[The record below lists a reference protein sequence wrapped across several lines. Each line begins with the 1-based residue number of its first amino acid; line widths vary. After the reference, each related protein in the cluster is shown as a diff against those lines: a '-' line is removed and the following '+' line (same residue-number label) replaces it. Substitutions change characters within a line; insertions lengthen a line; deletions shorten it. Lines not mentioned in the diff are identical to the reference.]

1 MNTTNHGGQ
10 NAHLVDALAAA
21 DPSVRLRAA
30 LAVGTRP
37 DPELTDALIDRCA
50 VEPDFF
56 VRDMLTW
63 ALCRLP
69 AEITV
74 PRLIRELGSDG
85 SQARSQA
92 LHTLSKIGDPIAWP
106 EVSALVHDQD
116 DEVARSAWRAAVAL
130 VPAGVEGAFAADLAT
145 ELGRGELQMQLSLSR
160 ALTGLGEA
168 VLPVLDAAGMS
179 RIRVSGRMLMLQS
192 NSGTTP
198 TVGSHSHTSWRS
210 ASRQSARTRRKGR
223 RMLIGEV
230 SRRCGVSTRMLRH
243 YDTLG
248 LVKPTGRTSGGYREY
263 SADDIRRLFHV
274 ESLRTLGL
282 SLNEAKR
289 ALDEPDFAPADLV
302 GELMQHTRQRIA
314 AEEELLTK
322 LERVDASAPS
332 EWDDVL
338 RMVSLLRALESEF
351 AAHRQQ
357 AILSQEL
364 NAALPVDALV
374 EAILSE
380 KDANVAGALQWALA
394 RTEGAGLAGLTKGL
408 ESEDVEVRRRATS
421 AISGIHTEEATRALK
436 RALDD
441 SDVIVRADAALTLG
455 SRGEAVSMPALLEM
469 VADGRRDVEAG
480 EVLGLLAEH
489 SPTSGEVVD
498 AVQARLDGTDDAPT
512 RLRITQALAEIPGAA
527 AREALAR
534 LTRDNDKTV
543 ASTAAAILEMRDR
556 GPRRRERPRI
566 GN

>member
-1 MNTTNHGGQ
+1 
-10 NAHLVDALAAA
+10 
-21 DPSVRLRAA
+21 
-30 LAVGTRP
+30 
-37 DPELTDALIDRCA
+37 
-50 VEPDFF
+50 
-56 VRDMLTW
+56 
-63 ALCRLP
+63 
-69 AEITV
+69 
-74 PRLIRELGSDG
+74 
-85 SQARSQA
+85 
-92 LHTLSKIGDPIAWP
+92 
-106 EVSALVHDQD
+106 
-116 DEVARSAWRAAVAL
+116 
-130 VPAGVEGAFAADLAT
+130 
-145 ELGRGELQMQLSLSR
+145 
-160 ALTGLGEA
+160 
-168 VLPVLDAAGMS
+168 
-179 RIRVSGRMLMLQS
+179 
-192 NSGTTP
+192 
-198 TVGSHSHTSWRS
+198 
-210 ASRQSARTRRKGR
+210 
-223 RMLIGEV
+223 MLIGEV

-248 LVKPTGRTSGGYREY
+248 LVKPTGRTSSGYREY

-364 NAALPVDALV
+364 NAALPLDALV

-441 SDVIVRADAALTLG
+441 SDAIVRADAALTLG

-498 AVQARLDGTDDAPT
+498 AVQARLDGTDNAPT

-543 ASTAAAILEMRDR
+543 ASTAAAILAMRDR

>member
-1 MNTTNHGGQ
+1 
-10 NAHLVDALAAA
+10 
-21 DPSVRLRAA
+21 
-30 LAVGTRP
+30 
-37 DPELTDALIDRCA
+37 
-50 VEPDFF
+50 
-56 VRDMLTW
+56 
-63 ALCRLP
+63 
-69 AEITV
+69 
-74 PRLIRELGSDG
+74 
-85 SQARSQA
+85 
-92 LHTLSKIGDPIAWP
+92 
-106 EVSALVHDQD
+106 
-116 DEVARSAWRAAVAL
+116 
-130 VPAGVEGAFAADLAT
+130 
-145 ELGRGELQMQLSLSR
+145 
-160 ALTGLGEA
+160 
-168 VLPVLDAAGMS
+168 
-179 RIRVSGRMLMLQS
+179 
-192 NSGTTP
+192 
-198 TVGSHSHTSWRS
+198 
-210 ASRQSARTRRKGR
+210 
-223 RMLIGEV
+223 MLIGEV

-357 AILSQEL
+357 AILSQDA

-374 EAILSE
+374 EAVLSE

-394 RTEGAGLAGLTKGL
+394 RSEGAGLGGLAKGL
-408 ESEDVEVRRRATS
+408 ESEDVQVRRRATS
-421 AISGIHTEEATRALK
+421 AISGIHTEEATRSLK

-441 SDVIVRADAALTLG
+441 SDAIVRADAALALG

-480 EVLGLLAEH
+480 EVLGLLAERPPAN
-489 SPTSGEVVD
+489 SEVVE
-498 AVQARLDGTDDAPT
+498 AVQDRLDNTDDAPT

-534 LTRDNDKTV
+534 LTHDEDKTI
-543 ASTAAAILEMRDR
+543 ASTAAAVLEMRDR

>member
-1 MNTTNHGGQ
+1 
-10 NAHLVDALAAA
+10 
-21 DPSVRLRAA
+21 
-30 LAVGTRP
+30 
-37 DPELTDALIDRCA
+37 
-50 VEPDFF
+50 
-56 VRDMLTW
+56 
-63 ALCRLP
+63 
-69 AEITV
+69 
-74 PRLIRELGSDG
+74 
-85 SQARSQA
+85 
-92 LHTLSKIGDPIAWP
+92 
-106 EVSALVHDQD
+106 
-116 DEVARSAWRAAVAL
+116 
-130 VPAGVEGAFAADLAT
+130 
-145 ELGRGELQMQLSLSR
+145 
-160 ALTGLGEA
+160 
-168 VLPVLDAAGMS
+168 
-179 RIRVSGRMLMLQS
+179 
-192 NSGTTP
+192 
-198 TVGSHSHTSWRS
+198 
-210 ASRQSARTRRKGR
+210 
-223 RMLIGEV
+223 MLIGEV

-248 LVKPTGRTSGGYREY
+248 LVRPTGRTSGGYREY

-394 RTEGAGLAGLTKGL
+394 RTEGAGLAGLAKGL
-408 ESEDVEVRRRATS
+408 ESKDVEVRRRATS
-421 AISGIHTEEATRALK
+421 AISGIHTEEATRSLK

-441 SDVIVRADAALTLG
+441 SDEIVRADAALTLG
-455 SRGEAVSMPALLEM
+455 SRGEAVAMPALLEM

-480 EVLGLLAEH
+480 EVLGLLAER
-489 SPTSGEVVD
+489 SPASGEVVD
-498 AVQARLDGTDDAPT
+498 AVQDRLDNTADVPT

-534 LTRDNDKTV
+534 LTHDDDKTV

>member
-1 MNTTNHGGQ
+1 
-10 NAHLVDALAAA
+10 
-21 DPSVRLRAA
+21 
-30 LAVGTRP
+30 
-37 DPELTDALIDRCA
+37 
-50 VEPDFF
+50 
-56 VRDMLTW
+56 
-63 ALCRLP
+63 
-69 AEITV
+69 
-74 PRLIRELGSDG
+74 
-85 SQARSQA
+85 
-92 LHTLSKIGDPIAWP
+92 
-106 EVSALVHDQD
+106 
-116 DEVARSAWRAAVAL
+116 
-130 VPAGVEGAFAADLAT
+130 
-145 ELGRGELQMQLSLSR
+145 
-160 ALTGLGEA
+160 
-168 VLPVLDAAGMS
+168 
-179 RIRVSGRMLMLQS
+179 
-192 NSGTTP
+192 
-198 TVGSHSHTSWRS
+198 
-210 ASRQSARTRRKGR
+210 
-223 RMLIGEV
+223 MLIGEV

-302 GELMQHTRQRIA
+302 GELMRHTRQRIA

-357 AILSQEL
+357 AILSQDA

-394 RTEGAGLAGLTKGL
+394 RTEGAGLAALAKGL
-408 ESEDVEVRRRATS
+408 ESEDVQVRRRAMS
-421 AISGIHTEEATRALK
+421 AISGIHTEEATRCLK

-441 SDVIVRADAALTLG
+441 SDGIVRADAALTLG
-455 SRGEAVSMPALLEM
+455 TRGEAISMPALLEM

-480 EVLGLLAEH
+480 EVLGLLAEC
-489 SPTSGEVVD
+489 SPASGEVVA
-498 AVQARLDGTDDAPT
+498 AVQDTLDNTDDAPT

-527 AREALAR
+527 AHEALAQ
-534 LTRDNDKTV
+534 LTHDDDKTV